1 MTSEVPILRMLI
13 RRCRLWLL
21 ECSSRLPGFL
31 DIEMDDARDDSWR
44 ATFMVWIY
52 LVAKPSHM
60 GVDVDGL
67 GCPLHCP
74 MVHSC
79 QTRGHGLPPG
89 VVLSC
94 RCSRWWRLSGDVKL
108 HRLGYLVES

>member
-52 LVAKPSHM
+52 LVAKPSHV
-60 GVDVDGL
+60 GG
-67 GCPLHCP
+67 
-74 MVHSC
+74 
-79 QTRGHGLPPG
+79 
-89 VVLSC
+89 
-94 RCSRWWRLSGDVKL
+94 RCGWARLSSAL
-108 HRLGYLVES
+108 SYSS